1 MKRLVISSFTR
12 ISSIPVFLILPLLA
26 FAFLTGCSSGP
37 STSDNAKPVVK
48 DPEYVTGRTAFQK
61 MYASARGWQRDAQ
74 GYQLESQFTQDFHG
88 KDGKSGLWR
97 GSFGSATQRTSK
109 TYTWSGSNA
118 SDAPERGIT
127 PSPEDSFSPTNTSTH
142 AFDMAF
148 LKIDSDQALAVAL
161 KHGGDKLMVKDANQ
175 PVLYRLNWA
184 TAENMLVWHVMFGA
198 SSSEVKL
205 NVIVNAST
213 GDFVRA
219 E

>member
-1 MKRLVISSFTR
+1 MLSFSNPSGEIFLANLQSIKDRYDTTQQRL
-12 ISSIPVFLILPLLA
+12 
-26 FAFLTGCSSGP
+26 SSGL
-37 STSDNAKPVVK
+37 KVV
-48 DPEYVTGRTAFQK
+48 
-61 MYASARGWQRDAQ
+61 
-74 GYQLESQFTQDFHG
+74 
-88 KDGKSGLWR
+88 
-97 GSFGSATQRTSK
+97 
-109 TYTWSGSNA
+109 NA

-161 KHGGDKLMVKDANQ
+161 KHGGDKLMVKDADQ